1 MALSEPIK
9 GVIEEVASK
18 SLKTPGS
25 RKAAMRQD
33 ISAYL
38 FLLPYLLLFGVFTL
52 IPALVGIGISFLH
65 WDIIG
70 SPTFVG
76 LQNFAQIFAD
86 PQFRLSILNTF
97 LFMLLAAIPLI
108 VLGIALA
115 LLLNQKLYGR
125 AIVRAIVYLPNVVM
139 ISAVG
144 VIWVWMY
151 DQNWGLIN
159 YYLSK
164 IGIPSIGWLSNV
176 STALPAIAI
185 TTIWWTVGNNA
196 VIYLA
201 GLQDIPDELYEAA
214 KIDGAGP
221 WHLFRSITLPLL
233 KPVHTFVVPL
243 TIIACWRVFGQS
255 YVMTQG
261 GPQGRT
267 FVITQYIYQTA
278 FQNFQMG
285 PAAAAAVVLLVI
297 TLTFT
302 VIQLRAM
309 RAL

>member
-1 MALSEPIK
+1 MALSELTK
-9 GVIEEVASK
+9 GTGEQVAMK
-18 SLKTPGS
+18 PLRAPRRGNTTL
-25 RKAAMRQD
+25 RQD

-38 FLLPYLLLFGVFTL
+38 FLLPYLLLFGIFTM
-52 IPALVGIGISFLH
+52 IPAIVGVAISFFH

-70 SPTFVG
+70 TPTFVG
-76 LQNFAQIFAD
+76 MQNFQQIFAD
-86 PQFRLSILNTF
+86 PQFRSSVVNTF
-97 LFMLLAAIPLI
+97 FFMILAALPLI
-108 VLGIALA
+108 LLGLALA
-115 LLLNQKLYGR
+115 VLLNQKLHGR

-144 VIWVWMY
+144 IIWVWMY

-164 IGIPSIGWLSNV
+164 VGIAPIGWLTDVHS
-176 STALPAIAI
+176 ALPAIAI

-201 GLQDIPDELYEAA
+201 GLQGIPDELYEAA
-214 KIDGAGP
+214 KVDGAGAWSLF
-221 WHLFRSITLPLL
+221 WHITLPMLM
-233 KPVHTFVVPL
+233 PVSSLVIPL

-261 GPQGRT
+261 GPQGST

-285 PAAAAAVVLLVI
+285 AASAAAVMLLLI

-302 VIQLRAM
+302 VIQLRVL
-309 RAL
+309 RTF

>member
-1 MALSEPIK
+1 MALSELHK
-9 GVIEEVASK
+9 GVAEQAATESSQARHYKRAS
-18 SLKTPGS
+18 
-25 RKAAMRQD
+25 MRQD

-38 FLLPYLLLFGVFTL
+38 FLLPYLLLFGLFTL
-52 IPALVGIGISFLH
+52 IPAVVGIAISFFH

-70 SPTFVG
+70 TPNFVG
-76 LQNFAQIFAD
+76 IQNFLLIFGD
-86 PQFRLSILNTF
+86 PQFRASIVNTF
-97 LFMLLAAIPLI
+97 FFMLLAAIPLI
-108 VLGIALA
+108 VLGLALA
-115 LLLNQKLYGR
+115 LLLNQKLHGR

-144 VIWVWMY
+144 IIWVWMY

-159 YYLSK
+159 YYLGK
-164 IGIPSIGWLSNV
+164 IGVAPIGWLTDVN
-176 STALPAIAI
+176 AAMPAIAI

-201 GLQDIPDELYEAA
+201 GLQDIPEEMYEAA

-221 WHLFRSITLPLL
+221 WNLFRHITVPMLQH
-233 KPVHTFVVPL
+233 VNSFVIPL
-243 TIIACWRVFGQS
+243 TVIACWRVFGQS

-302 VIQLRAM
+302 IIQLRAM